1 MATALDLLMSAKED
15 VNLLSEE
22 SDICTIDAKTRVI
35 FVPSTIVVGG
45 VQSDK
50 NAERIKFSCPK
61 IVGDNLDL
69 SKFSVRINFENV
81 SSVDFNVSIKDQYIC
96 DDVAVDGENITFS
109 WLIGRNAARYMGT
122 VRFIVC
128 AVKTDSD
135 SNISVEWNTAIAEV
149 PVLEGIEID
158 QPQIG
163 QEEKDVINQLLE
175 LTKNTSAEAVQN
187 VNSAKEQAIKDIQS
201 VSQPDTTLTIEGGLA
216 EAKATGEAI
225 GSLKEE
231 LGNAVGVMTLKFV
244 KGYYIG
250 LDGNFANV
258 KSPVKSDDW
267 EYLTCECIAGDKL
280 TLTGAGGVSPRLW
293 AFANSDGQIIQRSEV
308 SAVEKKLVVAAPE
321 NATIFV
327 MNNKTTYSSRAC
339 YKGAIKLDDIG
350 YTENYVSG
358 YYNFENLNLGDV
370 APQSISNGNAVCK
383 KISCSP
389 GDIYRITGVG
399 TQNAWIYSFLDETDK
414 IVESTLGYKALN
426 GSIVITPEN
435 AKTLIVNFV
444 KIAPYSFQYIGNI
457 VRFSKI
463 GTRSVV
469 KIAALN
475 SSTWDKNDS
484 LLVCDGE
491 NDAYTINRTIEILS
505 NNGGGKII
513 LKKGRYYVKK
523 LTDKNCI
530 DCNVKNSV
538 IEIESEIPNYNRTNS
553 EGQEANSGAQL
564 YMTNELYESLN
575 SDTQYT
581 FFNCSGVKYDGGIIL
596 KNFGIVFPHN
606 QKQIIGLD
614 FKDFN
619 GMCRVEGIYINAYN
633 KDYEPNVSIGVAPAK
648 AAYNCIGIR
657 TICKTSLGA
666 IGTQFKNCIVKGCW
680 EGIAVNGEHT
690 VLDRCAAIFCVVG
703 YTFDHYRIDG
713 ESAQHENLLIRCMD
727 ERNLSLPHFYYN
739 GNKQA
744 IIILGLN
751 IERKQGNAPG
761 GEELGKLA
769 YEDNPGNH
777 HGEITYTIA
786 VDGDTSNVVYA
797 PFWTDGHGHGFRS
810 TNLLHLQACDTTTR
824 KKYKPNY
831 MQRIYDTTLNKE
843 VICIDESIPKWVD
856 AMGNEVD

>member
-1 MATALDLLMSAKED
+1 MSTTDELLEEMLED
-15 VNLLSEE
+15 VEE
-22 SDICTIDAKTRVI
+22 YATPVTDDDLQFWIDEHLRVI
-35 FVPSTIVVGG
+35 SIPKNGVVAG
-45 VQSDK
+45 VEGDK
-50 NAERIKFSCPK
+50 NVNKIKFGMNRYYHGFDMSTFSGRILYSNAKGNKNYYK
-61 IVGDNLDL
+61 ITDMQASG
-69 SKFSVRINFENV
+69 S
-81 SSVDFNVSIKDQYIC
+81 
-96 DDVAVDGENITFS
+96 AITFS
-109 WLIGRNAARYMGT
+109 WLVDADAVQYMG
-122 VRFIVC
+122 
-128 AVKTDSD
+128 KTAFVVYLFKTQGSELRQKFY
-135 SNISVEWNTAIAEV
+135 STLATLN
-149 PVLEGIEID
+149 VLEGMEVDSAVPVEKQTDIIERMK
-158 QPQIG
+158 
-163 QEEKDVINQLLE
+163 EEI
-175 LTKNTSAEAVQN
+175 SAYAEEVKKSLPADYT
-187 VNSAKEQAIKDIQS
+187 AMTEQ
-201 VSQPDTTLTIEGGLA
+201 VS
-216 EAKATGEAI
+216 
-225 GSLKEE
+225 SLKEE

-469 KIAALN
+469 KIAASN